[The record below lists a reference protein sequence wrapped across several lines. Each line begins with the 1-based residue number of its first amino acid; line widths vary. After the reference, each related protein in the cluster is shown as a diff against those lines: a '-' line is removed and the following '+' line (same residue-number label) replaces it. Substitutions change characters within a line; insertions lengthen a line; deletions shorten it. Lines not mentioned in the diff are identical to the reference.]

1 MENDIDRLI
10 KEREELEDRCMKL
23 KEENQ
28 ALLLG
33 SSEYTKS
40 LENLNN
46 RLLTEN
52 VQFANALWPL
62 LEQKLFEE
70 IKTMV
75 DDMVDDK
82 LRDYDVTD
90 SAYFVDAVQTELSE
104 YDFDDI
110 LDEKL
115 DDQLSAKIA
124 QVISDGEFVFRR

>member
-23 KEENQ
+23 NEENK

-33 SSEYTKS
+33 SSEYTTKV
-40 LENLNN
+40 ENLND
-46 RLLTEN
+46 RLLTQKE
-52 VQFANALWPL
+52 QFANALWL
-62 LEQKLFEE
+62 LLDQKLLEE
-70 IKTMV
+70 IKIMV
-75 DDMVDDK
+75 DDIVDDK

-90 SAYFVDAVQTELSE
+90 SAYFVDAVHTEISE

-110 LDEKL
+110 VDEKL

-124 QVISDGEFVFRR
+124 QVISDGEFIFRR